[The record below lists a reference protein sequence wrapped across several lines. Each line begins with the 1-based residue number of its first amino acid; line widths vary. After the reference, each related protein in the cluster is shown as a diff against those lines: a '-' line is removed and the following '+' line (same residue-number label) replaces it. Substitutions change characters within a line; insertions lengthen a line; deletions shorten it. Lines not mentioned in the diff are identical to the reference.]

1 MRGVDDQHVDA
12 RGDQLL
18 DALFGAGAHA
28 HRRAH
33 AQLAQGVLV
42 GDRMLGV
49 LDDVLDRGQAAQL
62 EAVVDDQHA
71 LQAMLVHQGLGF
83 VQRRAFLHRDQAI
96 LRGHDVAQRLVEV
109 LRSAVAVGD
118 DTDQLAAFDHRQAG
132 DAVLALQR
140 DGVAH
145 LHQGDVTGSITMPN
159 S

>member
-1 MRGVDDQHVDA
+1 MSTISTSTPA
-12 RGDQLL
+12 
-18 DALFGAGAHA
+18 ATSFSTLFGAGAHA

-49 LDDVLDRGQAAQL
+49 LDDVLDCGQAAQL

-109 LRSAVAVGD
+109 SSKRRSRLVTIPTSLPPSTTGRPEMPCWRCSAMASR
-118 DTDQLAAFDHRQAG
+118 TFIR
-132 DAVLALQR
+132 
-140 DGVAH
+140 GVT
-145 LHQGDVTGSITMPN
+145 VTGSITMPN